1 MKRRP
6 LCLAAILL
14 CKTYKI
20 TNTKKQEVLKGIN
33 IEISKNETIA
43 ILGESGCGKS
53 TLLNVLGGLDT
64 DYTGSVVIKGKFI
77 SDFSEKE

>member
-1 MKRRP
+1 MKH
-6 LCLAAILL
+6 ILRIANL